1 MEDFKVKNCG
11 CNQDPCKTYGSED
24 EQRAEYEELK
34 ENKMKKPSM
43 ESLLSDWRK
52 LINEHVT
59 DEAHDHP
66 HGDEYGEVEEGSTSS
81 ETSSTRT
88 LEETD
93 ENDEGS
99 SCSDTSSSRVGDE
112 SDEDHCNETI
122 EEMINRI
129 SKQVLS

>member
-1 MEDFKVKNCG
+1 MKPTM
-11 CNQDPCKTYGSED
+11 Q
-24 EQRAEYEELK
+24 ELIK
-34 ENKMKKPSM
+34 E
-43 ESLLSDWRK
+43 WREN
-52 LINEHVT
+52 LNEHVT
-59 DEAHDHP
+59 DEKHDHP

-112 SDEDHCNETI
+112 SDEDHCDETI
-122 EEMINRI
+122 EEMIKRI
-129 SKQVLS
+129 SKRVSS